1 MNLPRQLFAL
11 LVLCSIGPLLAGSDS
26 VVVFNEIHYHPAQ
39 ADESEW
45 IELHN
50 QMSVDIDLS
59 RWTLTGGIEFGFPE
73 GTIIPGQG
81 YLLVAANPDQ
91 VADALGPF
99 E

>member
-45 IELHN
+45 IGVAQPDVRRHRPIP
-50 QMSVDIDLS
+50 MDSD
-59 RWTLTGGIEFGFPE
+59 RWH
-73 GTIIPGQG
+73 
-81 YLLVAANPDQ
+81 
-91 VADALGPF
+91 
-99 E
+99 